1 MTNNQD
7 ISNLIYKKIFSNKI
21 SLLEKWNNPKDSHT
35 KHIIID
41 NLLPNNICNDI
52 YNSFPISQSSY
63 YIRKSFR
70 ESKKTSA
77 NINLFDEKLR
87 EILFAFQDSK
97 IINLISEITN
107 MDNLE
112 ADEKLYAGGLSVMSK
127 NDFLNPHIDNSHNI
141 LRNKYRRLNL
151 LYYVTPDWD
160 ISNGGNFEL
169 WDNSV
174 KNTKTIVSKF
184 NRLIIMETNKTSWH
198 SVSKVEVDK
207 IRCCISNYYFSKKSP
222 DINLKE
228 YFHVTSFLGRPNE
241 KYKRFYGHVDN
252 YLRNTI
258 SNLFKVGRG
267 KNLINK
273 EKKS

>member
-1 MTNNQD
+1 MANNQD

-21 SLLEKWNNPKDSHT
+21 SLIEKWNNPKDTHT

-41 NLLPNNICNDI
+41 NLLPNKICNNI
-52 YNSFPISQSSY
+52 YNSFPIDLSSFY
-63 YIRKSFR
+63 TRKSFR

-77 NINLFDEKLR
+77 NISLYDEKLC
-87 EILFAFQDSK
+87 ESLFAFQDK
-97 IINLISEITN
+97 KVINLISEITN

-112 ADEKLYAGGLSVMSK
+112 ADENLYAGGLSVMNK
-127 NDFLNPHIDNSHNI
+127 NDFLNPHIDNSHDI
-141 LRNKYRRLNL
+141 SRNRYRRLNL
-151 LYYVTPDWD
+151 LYYVTPDWV

-174 KNTKTIVSKF
+174 KNKKTITSKF

-198 SVSKVEVDK
+198 SVSKVKVDK
-207 IRCCISNYYFSKKSP
+207 NRCCISNYYFSKKSSN
-222 DINLKE
+222 INVKE

-241 KYKRFYGHVDN
+241 KYKRVYGYVDN

-258 SNLFKVGRG
+258 SNLFKIGRG

-273 EKKS
+273 EKK

>member
-1 MTNNQD
+1 MVNNQN
-7 ISNLIYKKIFSNKI
+7 IINLIYKKIFSNKI
-21 SLLEKWNNPKDSHT
+21 SLIEKWNNPKDTHT

-41 NLLPNNICNDI
+41 NLLPNKICDDI
-52 YNSFPISQSSY
+52 YKSFPSNISSY
-63 YIRKSFR
+63 YTRRSFR

-77 NINLFDEKLR
+77 NVSFFAQNLCDA
-87 EILFAFQDSK
+87 LFAFQDNK

-107 MDNLE
+107 MENLE
-112 ADEKLYAGGLSVMSK
+112 ADEKLYAGGISVMSK

-141 LRNKYRRLNL
+141 SRNRYRRLNL

-160 ISNGGNFEL
+160 ISDGGNFEL

-174 KNTKTIVSKF
+174 KNTKTITPKF

-207 IRCCISNYYFSKKSP
+207 IRCCVSNYYFSKKSP
-222 DINLKE
+222 NINFNE

-241 KYKRFYGHVDN
+241 KYKRLFGHADN
-252 YLRNTI
+252 YLRNAF
-258 SNLFKVGRG
+258 SVLLKVGRG

-273 EKKS
+273 GKK